1 LFFRARKATPLEE
14 IELQHNTRPTHLDEL
29 YTKMMDESNEK
40 IFIINENVDGE
51 DHLTKQLMEQKKAR
65 RASMLKE
72 KTAAKEKAAA
82 EKKSQ

>member
-1 LFFRARKATPLEE
+1 
-14 IELQHNTRPTHLDEL
+14 
-29 YTKMMDESNEK
+29 MMDESNEK
-40 IFIINENVDGE
+40 IFIINDNVDRE

-65 RASMLKE
+65 RATMLKE